1 MGLNFTETVTL
12 YNEKFPQGIVSFR
25 ERVYLKTAQPPLTL
39 GRLRIETS
47 YPDALKYKLR
57 FLIDESSQLWD
68 LNGGAAVAR
77 EKLPPSE
84 WWLLFYLYQ
93 DVGSLTSTLEL
104 LGFN

>member
-1 MGLNFTETVTL
+1 MAYPSNRENGGAGMNLLILITTLFYLLPPQYLFNEDMQQRQKLKIGLNFTETVTL

-57 FLIDESSQLWD
+57 FL
-68 LNGGAAVAR
+68 
-77 EKLPPSE
+77 
-84 WWLLFYLYQ
+84 
-93 DVGSLTSTLEL
+93 
-104 LGFN
+104 